1 MWLAFR
7 LFFMVVFPRMKSSGN
22 SATPMGFSLSRR
34 GGRITLSGVLG
45 VLFIM
50 EWIAGGCV
58 KTAREGN

>member
-7 LFFMVVFPRMKSSGN
+7 LFFMVVFHRMKSSGN
-22 SATPMGFSLSRR
+22 SATPTGSSSSPR
-34 GGRITLSGVLG
+34 GGKTTMSVALG
-45 VLFIM
+45 ALFIM